1 MKPQKIHMPALAFIS
16 AFVIGVI
23 LFATFWKMLF
33 GSASGLVILAGMAG
47 TAVAVIVFW
56 FRNEIQHR
64 NDQDK

>member
-1 MKPQKIHMPALAFIS
+1 MKPQRIHMPALAFIS

-33 GSASGLVILAGMAG
+33 GSASSLVVLAGMAG
-47 TAVAVIVFW
+47 TAIAVIVFW

-64 NDQDK
+64 NGQDK

>member
-16 AFVIGVI
+16 AFVVGVI
-23 LFATFWKMLF
+23 LFATFWEMLF

-47 TAVAVIVFW
+47 TAIAVIVFW

-64 NDQDK
+64 NDPDK